1 MRDAG
6 LYGGVVRDL
15 KDPSKKAISGK
26 ESDSIK
32 PRFCALS
39 DSYCVRLAW
48 RSSVYVFIV
57 CRRVACV
64 GDGKGDFGDF
74 GSALAGAP

>member
-1 MRDAG
+1 MSDAG
-6 LYGGVVRDL
+6 LYAGVVRDL
-15 KDPSKKAISGK
+15 KDPRRKAISGK

-39 DSYCVRLAW
+39 DSYCVRLGW
-48 RSSVYVFIV
+48 RSSGDVFIV

-64 GDGKGDFGDF
+64 
-74 GSALAGAP
+74 